1 VATHADRLPHSP
13 PDEGNPDRAARGAR
27 VLATRAGQR
36 SRLLRAIVE
45 IVGERGFPDA
55 KVADVARS
63 AGVSRATFYELFGSK
78 EACVLTAQADLSAAF
93 LADVEDAIQRAEP
106 DRALR
111 AAVSGIVDFAGREPV
126 VFDFLMHETM
136 LCGVQAQ
143 TRRDEVIARVQAL
156 VENAWAQAPRGS
168 RSVDV
173 SAQFVLE
180 GTIRLLELRA
190 RRDGDDPTRVRDDLM
205 RWVDSYLVTGR
216 APRWRSPTPEQG
228 LLELPF
234 EHAGGLTVHPALPK
248 GRHRLDSDVARSVQ
262 RERITYA
269 TAEAIREK
277 GYADVTVADI
287 VAAAGVSRDAFYA
300 QFHDKDEA
308 FDGAAQLVFEHLLA
322 TMAGAF
328 FGGSRDWADQVWDA
342 GWAFDRFLESEPSLA
357 NFLFI
362 ATYAPPARIGRVLDF
377 VLAFALFVEGGNR
390 SRPDDAQLT
399 RTITEAIVCSVLE
412 AVNYQIRHERVYELR
427 GLIPAITYSVFAPFM
442 GSEAADEFVRSKV
455 AATLS
460 AEPAN

>member
-1 VATHADRLPHSP
+1 MCSPHRP
-13 PDEGNPDRAARGAR
+13 TCRR
-27 VLATRAGQR
+27 
-36 SRLLRAIVE
+36 
-45 IVGERGFPDA
+45 
-55 KVADVARS
+55 
-63 AGVSRATFYELFGSK
+63 
-78 EACVLTAQADLSAAF
+78 AF
-93 LADVEDAIQRAEP
+93 LADVEHAVRRAEP
-106 DRALR
+106 DRALG
-111 AAVSGIVDFAGREPV
+111 AAISGIVDFAAREPV

-136 LCGVQAQ
+136 LCGAEAQ
-143 TRRDEVIARVQAL
+143 TQRDEIVGRVQAL
-156 VENAWAQAPRGS
+156 VEGAWARAPRGS

-173 SAQFVLE
+173 SPRFVLE
-180 GTIRLLELRA
+180 GAIRLLGLRA
-190 RRDGDDPTRVRDDLM
+190 RRDGGDPMQVRSELM
-205 RWVDSYLVTGR
+205 RWVDAYLVAGR
-216 APRWRSPTPEQG
+216 APRWRMPTPEPG

-234 EHAGGLTVHPALPK
+234 EHAGGFTVHPALPK

-277 GYADVTVADI
+277 GYADVTVAHI

-308 FDGAAQLVFEHLLA
+308 FDGAARLVFEHLLA

-328 FGGSRDWADQVWDA
+328 FGGSREWADQVWDA

-377 VLAFALFVEGGNR
+377 VLAFALFIEGGNR
-390 SRPDDAQLT
+390 NRPDDSQLP

-412 AVNYQIRHERVYELR
+412 AVNYQIRHERVQRAPRPDPRDHLLGVRPFHGQR
-427 GLIPAITYSVFAPFM
+427 GC
-442 GSEAADEFVRSKV
+442 GRVRPVQARRDAVRRARRLTASGPLV
-455 AATLS
+455 GRRSSDRRLSRSRSSSRWTERLHRS
-460 AEPAN
+460 AERSSHRLPRSRTHRCRESQS